1 MYYWTPGSLSQQL
14 GIMRNALKENTP
26 ASLEFNYLLNFN
38 WCGFTAFQSK
48 VPGKLREV
56 WSWLGTPGQTQPKV
70 VFLDTIFLLPIP
82 LYKKSLRHC
91 FPPELLMIKESC
103 NLIGREYLLVINLLV
118 YVMHNK
124 IIFFLRDHLIFHA
137 ELFLLWHTTLRP
149 KKPPLVTLG
158 LSAHDWTRMTR
169 FDRLPPEI
177 LMIKKSCDL
186 IGRDHFGPFLV
197 NQHFPR
203 YEVCRGKQ
211 VIVISFILGYFQRK
225 VMTKFYEK

>member
-48 VPGKLREV
+48 VPGMLREV

-124 IIFFLRDHLIFHA
+124 IIFFPQRSFNLSCWTFSIVTYHPQ
-137 ELFLLWHTTLRP
+137 T
-149 KKPPLVTLG
+149 KKATPG
-158 LSAHDWTRMTR
+158 NTR
-169 FDRLPPEI
+169 
-177 LMIKKSCDL
+177 S
-186 IGRDHFGPFLV
+186 
-197 NQHFPR
+197 
-203 YEVCRGKQ
+203 VCAWLDTYDQ
-211 VIVISFILGYFQRK
+211 IW
-225 VMTKFYEK
+225 